1 MIDTTAARYGL
12 PACLWVPIAAAS
24 VADIETYVGT
34 ISQSA
39 KDPSTGRVNTIVV
52 VPRQSG
58 VPAQTIAPIWKSP
71 LAQQA
76 VDQLFPPRQVWVHV
90 DYRGYRQAYSR
101 SGMPPIPAGYFLD
114 HVQNRK
120 AMGLRNNSHPFL
132 RLCPV
137 HHSVNTSA
145 GHAAG
150 GEGMERQFAATHHP
164 TPGRNRIIY
173 ADPMDLTKML
183 DIPPGTQVLNGVRDT
198 QRLFYPRAP

>member
-1 MIDTTAARYGL
+1 MIDTAAPRFGL
-12 PACLWVPIAAAS
+12 PASLWVPIAAAS
-24 VADIETYVGT
+24 IVDIETYVGT
-34 ISQSA
+34 IWQSV
-39 KDPSTGRVNTIVV
+39 KDPSTGRVNAIVV
-52 VPRQSG
+52 VPRQCG
-58 VPAQTIAPIWKSP
+58 VPAQTNAPIWKSA

-90 DYRGYRQAYSR
+90 DYSGYRQAYSR

-120 AMGLRNNSHPFL
+120 AIGLRNNSHPFL

-150 GEGMERQFAATHHP
+150 GEGMERQFLATQHP
-164 TPGRNRIIY
+164 TLGRNRIIY

-198 QRLFYPRAP
+198 QQLFYP